1 MNYYMQRT
9 AQITAS
15 KQAAVLLQYLK
26 RRNFPLDGIVYS
38 FVTVV
43 VVVVRSVG
51 ELKIRLKKQVKQQQ
65 QQKRTHRDFPI
76 VCMISV

>member
-15 KQAAVLLQYLK
+15 KQAAVLLQYLN

-65 QQKRTHRDFPI
+65 QKRTHRDFPI